1 MAAYRNPLHDAEERD
16 GFRFRGGHRAID
28 LAATLQGRLKASP
41 RELLSTPGD
50 LERWLKAAGMGP
62 APAATRAD
70 LNTAKA
76 LREAIYKLASH
87 LNAPQANAEE
97 ARATLNRIAAG
108 TAAVPVL
115 QDDAGF
121 SLVGDAGMLLVT
133 LAREAVQLLG
143 GADASQI
150 RQCQS
155 PTCSTFFVDN
165 SRKGDRRW
173 CSMAACGNKAKVAE
187 FRRRHSPGTGTP

>member
-1 MAAYRNPLHDAEERD
+1 MTAGSHPVHEAEERD
-16 GFRFRGGHRAID
+16 GFRFRGGHRALD
-28 LAATLQGRLKASP
+28 LTATLRGRSRP
-41 RELLSTPGD
+41 IPQELLGTPED
-50 LERWLKAAGMGP
+50 LGRWLAAAGMGP
-62 APAATRAD
+62 APAASRED
-70 LNTAKA
+70 LNTARA
-76 LREAIYKLASH
+76 LREAIYTLSSH
-87 LNAPQANAEE
+87 LNAPQAQAEE

-108 TAAVPVL
+108 AAAVPVL
-115 QDDAGF
+115 RDDAGF

-143 GADASQI
+143 GAGASQI

-155 PTCSTFFVDN
+155 PACTIFFVDT

-187 FRRRHSPGTGTP
+187 FRRRRGAGAGTS